1 MNLKK
6 PAALLLAA
14 LSAGTLLTGCSLM
27 KIEGKILTKE
37 EVLSGEETSDARF
50 VRSVSLH
57 DIRYNLYD
65 DHAEM
70 IGFLSSYSASVLSVP
85 RVVENKTV
93 TAVNPTGYIPESL
106 TSVTFEDC
114 VTYIGDEAF
123 RGFTNLR
130 SVTIPESVT
139 HIGAHAFEGT
149 AWMTSMQAENPLV
162 MVNSILINGQKATGE
177 VSVRS
182 GVTCIADGAFEGNRS
197 ITAVSLPGSVYVI
210 GDRAFASCEG
220 MTKVS
225 FGMNPSLVKIGALS
239 FQNTPLTTVKL
250 PAKVETLGAA
260 AFAGCE
266 ELTRVDLPGAL
277 TSIGDKTF
285 YDCASLETVEF
296 PMSVT
301 EIGEAAFGYCTS
313 LKSATV
319 FNRECKICT
328 DDDTFGTNPD
338 FVLYGRKDSTA
349 QAYATACGYA
359 FKAY

>member
-6 PAALLLAA
+6 PAAALLAA
-14 LSAGTLLTGCSLM
+14 LFAGTLLTGCSLM
-27 KIEGKILTKE
+27 KLEGKTLTKE
-37 EVLSGEETSDARF
+37 EVLSGYETSDARF

-57 DIRYNLYD
+57 DIRYNLYE
-65 DHAEM
+65 DHAEL
-70 IGFLSSYSASVLSVP
+70 IGFLSSYQETRLSVP
-85 RVVENKTV
+85 RVVEKKPV
-93 TAVNPTGYIPESL
+93 TAISPTGYIPESL

-139 HIGAHAFEGT
+139 HIGAHAFEDT
-149 AWMTSMQAENPLV
+149 TWMTERQSEDPLV
-162 MVNSILINGQKATGE
+162 LVNSILINGQKATGE

-197 ITAVSLPGSVYVI
+197 ITAVSLPGSVYMI

-225 FGMNPSLVKIGALS
+225 FGMDPSLVKIGVFA

-250 PAKVETLGAA
+250 PAKLETLGAG

-266 ELTRVDLPGAL
+266 ELTRADLPGAL
-277 TSIGDKTF
+277 TSVGEKAF
-285 YDCASLETVEF
+285 YDCSSLESVEF

-301 EIGEAAFGYCTS
+301 EIGDAAFDYCTN
-313 LKSATV
+313 LKAATI
-319 FNRECKICT
+319 FNRECMLGSG
-328 DDDTFGTNPD
+328 DTFGSNPD

-349 QAYATACGYA
+349 QAYATACGYT
-359 FKAY
+359 FKTY